1 MNNMDDLTHLDRLE
15 AHPVLKEID
24 DLPDQLWRAWE
35 QGQSLPLP
43 AWAGIRQVV
52 LCGVGG
58 SAMAGELLQAYAAL
72 HSPVPVVVWRDYA
85 LPAWASGNESLVV
98 LLSHTGEEEE
108 VHSSLRQALDRGC
121 RCLIVGAGG
130 ELSQK
135 AQEAGAACWFYPD
148 EGRLY
153 EPLGWLYGFA
163 AAALVR
169 LGMLPD
175 IGTELAGAVQAMRQ
189 QQSSLKAEV
198 AAIGNPARR
207 MAGQMMGRWVTV
219 VGSGVLAPAAR
230 HWQNQIARLA
240 KTWVQVESLPEM
252 DHTLLGSVLQP
263 DAMLS
268 STMIVFLRGSAGSP
282 RNQLR
287 ENLTKQA
294 FMLEGLGTDFV
305 DAVGETPL
313 AQQWT
318 DLHFGDYAAYYLAV
332 AYGVDPAPNPAI
344 ELFMREMAATGK

>member
-1 MNNMDDLTHLDRLE
+1 MDDLTHPGRLE
-15 AHPVLKEID
+15 AHPVLTEID
-24 DLPDQLWRAWE
+24 YLPDQLWRAWE
-35 QGQSLPLP
+35 QGQNLPLP
-43 AWAGIRQVV
+43 TWAGIQQVV

-72 HSPVPVVVWRDYA
+72 HNKVPVVVWKDYD
-85 LPAWASGNESLVV
+85 LPAWASGKESLVV
-98 LLSHTGEEEE
+98 LLSHRGEEEE
-108 VHSSLRQALDRGC
+108 MHSSLGQALERGC

-130 ELSQK
+130 ELAQMAQK
-135 AQEAGAACWFYPD
+135 AGATCWFYPD

-153 EPLGWLYGFA
+153 EPLGWLFGFTA
-163 AAALVR
+163 TALVR

-219 VGSGVLAPAAR
+219 VGSGMLAPAAR
-230 HWQNQIARLA
+230 HWQNQITRLA
-240 KTWVQVESLPEM
+240 KTWVQAETLPEM

-268 STMIVFLRGSAGSP
+268 STMIVFLRGSSGSP

-294 FMLEGLGTDFV
+294 FMLDGLGTDFV

-318 DLHFGDYAAYYLAV
+318 GLHFGDYTAYYLAV
-332 AYGVDPAPNPAI
+332 AYGVDPAPSPAI
-344 ELFMREMAATGK
+344 DQFMRELAAARK